1 MTCIECVPNVSE
13 GRRPDVIERG
23 ARAITGA
30 GAALLDV
37 SSDPAH
43 NRTVYTFAQTVDI
56 VARAVHALFDAALA
70 SIDLRM
76 HHGEHPRMGAVDVV
90 PFVPLS
96 GVPMST
102 CVRVAREV
110 AAAVAERH
118 ALPVYLYEEATL
130 RPERR
135 RLEQIRRG
143 GFEALAAR
151 MQEDA
156 WAPDFGPR
164 HPHPTAGASV
174 IGARRFLIAYN
185 VTLATTRLDVA
196 RRIAASIRES
206 SGGLPALKAM
216 GVALEDRGV
225 VQVSMNLT
233 DFTRTSMTDAFDAVV
248 REAAASGVDVLE
260 SELVGLAPADALSK
274 TTAEHIRLTG
284 YTDAM
289 ILERRLGAAGLGLG
303 SRL

>member
-1 MTCIECVPNVSE
+1 MAWIECVPNVSE
-13 GRRPDVIERG
+13 GRRRDVIERG
-23 ARAITGA
+23 ARAIGDA
-30 GAALLDV
+30 GAAVLDV

-43 NRTVYTFAQTVDI
+43 NRTVYTFAHTAET
-56 VARAVHALFDAALA
+56 VARAVQALFDAALA
-70 SIDLRM
+70 SIDLRD
-76 HHGEHPRMGAVDVV
+76 HHGEHPRLGAVDVV

-102 CVRVAREV
+102 CVRAAREV
-110 AAAVAERH
+110 AAAVSERH
-118 ALPVYLYEEATL
+118 GLPVYLYEEAAL

-143 GFEALAAR
+143 GFEGLAAR
-151 MQEDA
+151 MQQDE

-164 HPHPTAGASV
+164 HPHPSAGASV

-185 VTLATTRLDVA
+185 VTLATTRLDIA
-196 RRIAASIRES
+196 KRIAARIRES

-216 GVALEDRGV
+216 GIALEDRGI

-233 DFTRTSMTDAFDAVV
+233 DFTRTSMPAAFDAVV
-248 REAAASGVDVLE
+248 REAGACGVAVID

-274 TTAEHIRLTG
+274 TIAEHIRLTG
-284 YTDAM
+284 FTDDQ
-289 ILERRLGAAGLGLG
+289 ILEHRLRRL
-303 SRL
+303 